1 MRTLTYVSGPPCVG
15 KSAVVINVQRSLCE
29 IKYVRGDDCWNRY
42 SGLSFDERLA
52 RTNQCIL
59 ESVRSSVAQ
68 DILCEWVPC
77 QGQFVNDLHEI
88 AVATGRRFLQVV
100 LTAPVAVLKR
110 RKLERD
116 GDEDIG
122 PEVAGSPPKDKM
134 YQCLLFDTNQVA
146 IPVIA
151 DHISKW
157 IQLQHE
163 S

>member
-1 MRTLTYVSGPPCVG
+1 MS
-15 KSAVVINVQRSLCE
+15 VQRSLCE
-29 IKYVRGDDCWNRY
+29 IQYVRGDDCWNRY
-42 SGLSFDERLA
+42 SGLSFDERLV

-59 ESVRSSVAQ
+59 ASTRSSVAQ

-77 QGQFVNDLHEI
+77 QGQFVNDLYEI
-88 AVATGRRFLQVV
+88 SVATGRRFLQVV

-151 DHISKW
+151 DHVSSW
-157 IQLQHE
+157 IQLQQE